1 MLSRLKLATI
11 YSEAYVPYLSSIMT
25 AGIREI
31 EKKEKSGRN
40 KKDEVVDSVC
50 SLINLLS
57 KKVVLN

>member
-1 MLSRLKLATI
+1 
-11 YSEAYVPYLSSIMT
+11 MT

-50 SLINLLS
+50 SLINLYL
-57 KKVVLN
+57 KEWFLTRGRFCAPGRLPD